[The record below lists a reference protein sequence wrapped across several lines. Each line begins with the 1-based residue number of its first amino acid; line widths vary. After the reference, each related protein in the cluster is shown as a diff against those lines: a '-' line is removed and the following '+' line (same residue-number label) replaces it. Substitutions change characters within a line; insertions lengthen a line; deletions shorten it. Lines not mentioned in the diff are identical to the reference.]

1 LTDAAME
8 AREHVQHAEHAAH
21 ANDPFISRVSITVAL
36 LAVLSAS
43 AASLE
48 GFESASAII
57 AANQAVLAQDQASD
71 QWNFFEA
78 KSLKKNMYGLAA
90 VSGGA
95 KAADYAGRAK
105 AEGAGQDQAQ
115 AEAKRLE
122 AERDAKLKESAVHER
137 RHHRLTIGATMLEV
151 GIAIATIAII
161 TRKRWPWLSSVAL
174 GCLGAA
180 VALSAYVM

>member
-1 LTDAAME
+1 MTDPALE
-8 AREHVQHAEHAAH
+8 AHEHAEHAEHAAH
-21 ANDPFISRVSITVAL
+21 ANDPFTSRVSITIAV

-48 GFESASAII
+48 GFESAGAII
-57 AANQAVLAQDQASD
+57 DANQAVLA
-71 QWNFFEA
+71 
-78 KSLKKNMYGLAA
+78 
-90 VSGGA
+90 A
-95 KAADYAGRAK
+95 KAKD
-105 AEGAGQDQAQ
+105 EGAGEDTAQ

-122 AERDAKLKESAVHER
+122 AERDAKMKESAVHER

-161 TRKRWPWLSSVAL
+161 TRKRWPWAGSAAL
-174 GCLGAA
+174 GVLGAV